1 MAIDSYD
8 VEQMVRLF
16 NIEFNSVGNDDGSV
30 FTIIL
35 FGVQVIFN
43 SPKFRMDAD
52 NWRCVV
58 INPTDNLEEKR
69 FEVLWELV
77 KSGYFHYLRDEFPNT
92 FKKMLTMQNYD
103 RRLIE
108 KRLETFQSTQKYNY
122 FRQLNE
128 SAKGMSVSAILSAE
142 PGFFDFLQE

>member
-1 MAIDSYD
+1 MSIDSYD

-16 NIEFNSVGNDDGSV
+16 NIEFSNVVHGDGAV
-30 FTIIL
+30 FTIGL
-35 FGVQVIFN
+35 FGVQVVFN
-43 SPKFRMDAD
+43 SPQFRMDTN

-58 INPTDNLEEKR
+58 IDPTDDLEEKR
-69 FEVLWELV
+69 FELLWELV

-92 FKKMLTMQNYD
+92 FRKMLTLQNYD

-108 KRLETFQSTQKYNY
+108 KRLDTFQSTQKYNY
-122 FRQLNE
+122 FRKINE
-128 SAKGMSVSAILSAE
+128 SAKDMSVAAILSAE

>member
-1 MAIDSYD
+1 MSIDFHD
-8 VEQMVRLF
+8 VEQMIRLF
-16 NIEFNSVGNDDGSV
+16 NIEFNNVSHGDGAV
-30 FTIIL
+30 FIIAL

-43 SPKFRMDAD
+43 SPQFKMDTN

-58 INPTDNLEEKR
+58 ITPTDNLEEKR
-69 FEVLWELV
+69 FELLWELV

-103 RRLIE
+103 RRLIN
-108 KRLETFQSTQKYNY
+108 KRLDTFKGIQKYNY
-122 FRQLNE
+122 FKQLNE
-128 SAKGMSVSAILSAE
+128 SAKNMSVSAILSAE